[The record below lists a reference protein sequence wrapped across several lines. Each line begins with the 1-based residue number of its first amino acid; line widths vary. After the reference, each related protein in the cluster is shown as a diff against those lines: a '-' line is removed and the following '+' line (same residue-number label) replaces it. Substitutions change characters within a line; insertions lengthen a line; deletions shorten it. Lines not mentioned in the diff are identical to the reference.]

1 MTCGQSSMVTERV
14 VEQAR
19 KAVAQ
24 MGKGELAEEVER
36 SQLAHADWGEG
47 RTWHDRTRDWREM
60 CYRQS
65 PRGDATSSPGAR
77 RGVVHHKSDRGA
89 YASAELII
97 VPACED
103 FTIVGG
109 GAQECYTRK

>member
-1 MTCGQSSMVTERV
+1 
-14 VEQAR
+14 
-19 KAVAQ
+19 

-36 SQLAHADWGEG
+36 SQPAHADWGEG

-60 CYRQS
+60 CHEE
-65 PRGDATSSPGAR
+65 TR
-77 RGVVHHKSDRGA
+77 RAVQEPGVVHHKSDRGA
-89 YASAELII
+89 YQTSAELII

-109 GAQECYTRK
+109 GAQECFTREVKERPVPSTSRVEEHVGHMKQIHT